1 MSEERKENQSVQTVS
16 VTKSS
21 VDAAD
26 TNTKN
31 EDVKILG
38 IVESCGHLRIRKEP
52 NKESDVVA
60 TIPVGTMVEL
70 VNDEVIDGFYAVH
83 TEVGDGYCME
93 DLIYTMVLSDG
104 TIIENLRKNG
114 DNYISASKLTADMFD
129 GKLSEVTVKTS
140 EDEMVM
146 ENMDLVQITEMNG
159 EYWFVLRQF
168 SATELAMAKMS
179 SNIDFLAMMQDVE
192 L

>member
-1 MSEERKENQSVQTVS
+1 
-16 VTKSS
+16 
-21 VDAAD
+21 
-26 TNTKN
+26 
-31 EDVKILG
+31 
-38 IVESCGHLRIRKEP
+38 
-52 NKESDVVA
+52 
-60 TIPVGTMVEL
+60 
-70 VNDEVIDGFYAVH
+70 
-83 TEVGDGYCME
+83 ME

-104 TIIENLRKNG
+104 TTIENLRKNG
-114 DNYISASKLTADMFD
+114 DNYISVVELTKDMFD

-140 EDEMVM
+140 DSEEAM

-168 SATELAMAKMS
+168 SETELAMAKMS

>member
-1 MSEERKENQSVQTVS
+1 
-16 VTKSS
+16 
-21 VDAAD
+21 
-26 TNTKN
+26 
-31 EDVKILG
+31 
-38 IVESCGHLRIRKEP
+38 
-52 NKESDVVA
+52 
-60 TIPVGTMVEL
+60 
-70 VNDEVIDGFYAVH
+70 
-83 TEVGDGYCME
+83 ME

-114 DNYISASKLTADMFD
+114 DNYISASKLTVDMFE

-140 EDEMVM
+140 DSEEVMENM

-168 SATELAMAKMS
+168 SETELAMAKMS